1 MAFNVGKQSDIF
13 SKLKTMTPAKRLD
26 LFNKT
31 KYQEGGTPFT
41 LLTPEQFAELFPRYY
56 REAKPDVAGFQK
68 ALSKG
73 TSGGEKT
80 SRSGEAQGTANVA
93 TGEKVTNVVRAR
105 EIYDY
110 LRQKGVDHNHAVG
123 IVNNMKYES
132 NFNSGAI
139 GDGGT
144 SGGLFQHHAS
154 RFTAMKN
161 YVGDDWKTNWK
172 KQIDFALTEGEMKT
186 YLSKNFANGRDAS
199 MGFTKD
205 FERPANT
212 DATAAYRAGTA
223 EDYGSEMS
231 NRAGNESAPGGSY
244 EISSSGY
251 VVPKDKSLY
260 DQKNEEQC
268 ATLAKAFNP
277 NIGRS
282 HSWEVVRGK
291 IEPGMTVATER
302 YNLPGGDRTGSGYHA
317 GVAMTAP
324 DKDGKFW
331 LLEQFSGKKP
341 QLRQVNAN
349 SYDGGAMGGT
359 VKFGIIQSDGKLHNE
374 QSTEAL
380 RYGAALAP
388 NDEIRNSIMGH
399 HDAILKGGSSGPE
412 TATGSVTTNDEA
424 TVPDNAPGPQTN
436 LQQQET
442 VKSIQ
447 TATVGDMMRFAG
459 DLAGFFTQGEGLGDA
474 TGSVSVNDEL
484 EFDTS
489 PSGSFE
495 KNSVVLTRRLMKDY
509 NLNAV
514 QAAGIIGNL
523 AAESSVKGQPL
534 TAGAQEQFG
543 RRKHAGRGGLGWGQ
557 WTGTRRKDFERFAET
572 YGKENKIE
580 NPTANPEVNYQFL
593 KKELDTTQKSVI
605 ENLRKAST
613 VEEATYQGLSFE
625 RPGWS
630 LTTTGRGKH
639 KHTQFKSFE
648 EVSAMKSGGGGR
660 WDERKKFAEKA
671 AGYYDVAERQRQ
683 TKMAAAQPT
692 APTPAQP
699 TAPTPAQPVQTQT
712 ASVEPKSFS
721 QRMVEK
727 VKNMIFATPM
737 RAEEPKIQPAQTPS
751 TTIGPDALGPSYM
764 KDSQPLPGVDKKNL
778 DPAMMAPEQMY
789 KEPKKHSF
797 NMQPA
802 TAAKPQQTVNIDKF
816 LERSNPAFPTPSL
829 ERAMRNTHD
838 PSGAAYDHFG
848 GTKIG

>member
-13 SKLKTMTPAKRLD
+13 SKLKTMAPAKRLD

-56 REAKPDVAGFQK
+56 REAKPDVAGFQR

-80 SRSGEAQGTANVA
+80 SRAGEAQGTANVA

-186 YLSKNFANGRDAS
+186 YLGKNFANGRDAS

-223 EDYGSEMS
+223 EGYGSEMS

-282 HSWEVVRGK
+282 HSWSVVDGEIK
-291 IEPGMTVATER
+291 PGMTVATMR

-317 GVAMTAP
+317 GVAMTTP

-374 QSTEAL
+374 QSVEAL

-388 NDEIRNSIMGH
+388 NDEIKNSIMGH

-459 DLAGFFTQGEGLGDA
+459 DLAGFFTQGEGLGDSRGKKKGRGNA
-474 TGSVSVNDEL
+474 KPNFDVDVMPSEVKDHLSPVDSLLSLIGQGEGGYNSINKGSGKSFGSVHDAKFGGKSLSELTIAEIMKKQEGTRGSGREIFAAGRFQIIPQTMKRAVALAGISKDEVFN
-484 EFDTS
+484 EDTQ
-489 PSGSFE
+489 
-495 KNSVVLTRRLMKDY
+495 KRLAMALIQ
-509 NLNAV
+509 NRPHLNAYLTGKSNDLH
-514 QAAGIIGNL
+514 AAQLDLSEEWASLPDPKTGRSHYKGGN
-523 AAESSVKGQPL
+523 
-534 TAGAQEQFG
+534 
-543 RRKHAGRGGLGWGQ
+543 
-557 WTGTRRKDFERFAET
+557 
-572 YGKENKIE
+572 
-580 NPTANPEVNYQFL
+580 
-593 KKELDTTQKSVI
+593 
-605 ENLRKAST
+605 KASHT
-613 VEEATYQGLSFE
+613 LEQVKE
-625 RPGWS
+625 S
-630 LTTTGRGKH
+630 L
-639 KHTQFKSFE
+639 
-648 EVSAMKSGGGGR
+648 VSARTEIAAKSTDTR
-660 WDERKKFAEKA
+660 IAQAPEK
-671 AGYYDVAERQRQ
+671 
-683 TKMAAAQPT
+683 PT
-692 APTPAQP
+692 APTPA
-699 TAPTPAQPVQTQT
+699 PTPAQPSQTQT
-712 ASVEPKSFS
+712 AKVEKAPPKSFYQKAKDYFES
-721 QRMVEK
+721 LVETPLTAK
-727 VKNMIFATPM
+727 EVK
-737 RAEEPKIQPAQTPS
+737 QTP
-751 TTIGPDALGPSYM
+751 PAVPSLTPSVLAPSFT

-778 DPAMMAPEQMY
+778 DPAMMAPDQMY
-789 KEPKKHSF
+789 KEPQKQSF